1 MTLIINGVWVQPGIP
16 DSWIRETY
24 SVGTTVSP
32 SPVLVVS
39 IDGLAPRHISRAT
52 MPTLTTLALEGASCF
67 RGRTLN
73 PPSTLPVHTSMFR
86 GVAPDTH
93 GLIDNRPLPLR
104 SGAPSFLAEAR
115 KAGRSTALFV
125 SWLPFDVGDRV

>member
-1 MTLIINGVWVQPGIP
+1 M
-16 DSWIRETY
+16 
-24 SVGTTVSP
+24 GTTVSP

-39 IDGLAPRHISRAT
+39 IDGLAPSHISRAT

-115 KAGRSTALFV
+115 KAGHSTALFV
-125 SWLPFDVGDRV
+125 SWLPFDVGNRVRCGQSSVRDRQRL